1 MDTTQLRDAYSVLLD
16 AAITVLG
23 SDDRSLTPPA
33 GEWDATQILA
43 HIASVDAG
51 VLATAYTVAS
61 GGQAT
66 FDNSAS
72 LDIATLERVAATTG
86 DNAGLRD
93 RIRRQGDA
101 LCMLAETMSEAELD
115 TMVPT
120 LLSSAGDVLL
130 DQPVPLKA
138 LIMGLADDHLP
149 RHTMQ
154 LLALSP
160 QGAAAA
166 ATT

>member
-1 MDTTQLRDAYSVLLD
+1 MDTTRLREAYGVLLG
-16 AAITVLG
+16 AAASVLG
-23 SDDRSLTPPA
+23 SHDHDVAPPA

-61 GGQAT
+61 GAPAA

-72 LDIATLERVAATTG
+72 LDDATLERVATTLG
-86 DNAGLRD
+86 DGLQD

-101 LCMLAETMSEAELD
+101 LCALCETLGEAELD
-115 TMVPT
+115 TPVPT
-120 LLSSAGDVLL
+120 RLSSAGDVLL
-130 DQPVPLKA
+130 DQPVPLRA
-138 LIMGLADDHLP
+138 LVTGLADDHLP
-149 RHTMQ
+149 RHTTQ

-160 QGAAAA
+160 QAAGAA